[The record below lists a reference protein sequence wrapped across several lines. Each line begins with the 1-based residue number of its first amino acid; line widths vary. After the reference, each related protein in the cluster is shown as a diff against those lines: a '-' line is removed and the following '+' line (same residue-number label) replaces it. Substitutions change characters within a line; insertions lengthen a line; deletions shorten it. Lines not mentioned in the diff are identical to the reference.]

1 MKDVKIFYFPTCP
14 YCIKAK
20 RAVEEL
26 KEENPVY
33 RNIEIN
39 WVNEHKDVALAEQ
52 YDYYY
57 VPTVFY
63 GEEKLYE
70 ASPSHSYEDI
80 RENIR
85 RAFDVITA

>member
-1 MKDVKIFYFPTCP
+1 MKDVKILYFPTCP

-33 RNIEIN
+33 RTIEIN

>member
-33 RNIEIN
+33 RTIEIN

>member
-1 MKDVKIFYFPTCP
+1 MKDVIIFYFPTCP

-26 KEENPVY
+26 KEEKPAY
-33 RNIEIN
+33 RAIPIN

>member
-26 KEENPVY
+26 KEENPAY
-33 RNIEIN
+33 RAIAIN

-85 RAFDVITA
+85 RAFDVITV

>member
-26 KEENPVY
+26 KEENPAY
-33 RNIEIN
+33 RAIEIN

>member
-26 KEENPVY
+26 KEENPAY
-33 RNIEIN
+33 RAITIN

-57 VPTVFY
+57 VPSVFY

-85 RAFDVITA
+85 RAFDVIRA

>member
-1 MKDVKIFYFPTCP
+1 MKDVKIFYFPSCP

-26 KEENPVY
+26 KDENPAY
-33 RNIEIN
+33 RAIAIN

-70 ASPSHSYEDI
+70 TSPSHSYEDI

-85 RAFDVITA
+85 RVFDVIMA

>member
-26 KEENPVY
+26 KEENPAY
-33 RNIEIN
+33 RAIAIN